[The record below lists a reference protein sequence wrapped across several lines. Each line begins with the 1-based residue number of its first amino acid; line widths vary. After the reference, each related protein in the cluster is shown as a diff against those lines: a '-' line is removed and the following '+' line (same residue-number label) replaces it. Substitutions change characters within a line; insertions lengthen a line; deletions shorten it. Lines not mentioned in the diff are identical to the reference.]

1 MHLNAHKV
9 HRFWGWTDDHPDFRA
24 WIETKNQQVYI
35 HGVSTAST
43 TLAQRARAS
52 SVETSY
58 SSNMGKKPS
67 FRKLQHIAKTSNPQ
81 GLNRP
86 QWVNKKKRTAK
97 TRDDSSETECGW
109 RFKSSLNGLLE
120 IWTED
125 AYNIIQL
132 VTVPPPIPVSMTPRH
147 WNLPPA
153 TQPYWPGSPEH
164 KGKRWRSPQ
173 LVNADLYWSTEFIT
187 IINNLQ

>member
-24 WIETKNQQVYI
+24 WIETKNQQDTAYGLDHFGTEGSGVFCGDFVLFQ
-35 HGVSTAST
+35 HGQEALLQKAST
-43 TLAQRARAS
+43 HRKN
-52 SVETSY
+52 V
-58 SSNMGKKPS
+58 KP
-67 FRKLQHIAKTSNPQ
+67 P
-81 GLNRP
+81 RP
-86 QWVNKKKRTAK
+86 QSASMVNKKKRTAK
-97 TRDDSSETECGW
+97 TRDDSSETECCW